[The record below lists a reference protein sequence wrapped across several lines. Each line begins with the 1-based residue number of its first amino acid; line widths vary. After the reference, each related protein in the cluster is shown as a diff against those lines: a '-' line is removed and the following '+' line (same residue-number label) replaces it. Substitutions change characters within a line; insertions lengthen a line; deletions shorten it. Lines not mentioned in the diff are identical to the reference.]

1 MLDWEWLIGDAVI
14 GALLPEAYA
23 SYRRPIVEGLRLFLS
38 RLPGPDVARILGDQ
52 AALRADASAEERLV
66 ALAERCPAL
75 HKLGQV
81 LARDRRLALELR
93 LHLQRLESLPP
104 MTPLSSIEQTLAR
117 ELGPLEGLG
126 VKLDPPALAEAS
138 VAVVVP
144 FRYSAGG
151 QEDLPERGVFKILK
165 PGIEDRLA
173 LELDLLQE
181 VGGLLD
187 DRCVAFGIPQL
198 AYREVFD
205 QVSEKLAT
213 EVNLKGEQRHL
224 EQAAETYARERE
236 VLIPRL
242 YPFCSGRVTAMERID
257 GHKVTE
263 PGELDLWD
271 RRRLAEL
278 IVEAMIAGPIWS
290 PASRATFHADPH
302 AGNLFVTP
310 DRRLAILDWS
320 LTGTLGESER
330 VAMTQL
336 VLGGLSLSAGQIRS
350 GLLDLAQEQRV
361 DEVALDD
368 VIQDWLRRIR
378 QGMFPGFSWLMGML
392 DDAVLRAR
400 LRAGTDLIMFR
411 KVLLTLDGVLADV
424 SAHVRVDELLPSL
437 FLRRLACEWPR
448 RLLTPPLSRALE
460 TRLSNE
466 DLALLMMRLPLTP
479 ARAWLENALEL
490 ISRTEEPEAS
500 VGC

>member
-1 MLDWEWLIGDAVI
+1 MAQI
-14 GALLPEAYA
+14 
-23 SYRRPIVEGLRLFLS
+23 LS
-38 RLPGPDVARILGDQ
+38 DQ
-52 AALRADASAEERLV
+52 AALGAAASAEERLGS
-66 ALAERCPAL
+66 LAERCPAL
-75 HKLGQV
+75 HKLGQI
-81 LARDRRLALELR
+81 LARDRRLAHELR

-104 MTPLSSIEQTLAR
+104 RTPLGSVEQTLAR
-117 ELGPLEGLG
+117 EIGPLEKLG

-144 FRYSAGG
+144 FRYAAAD
-151 QEDLPERGVFKILK
+151 QDDLPERGVFKILK

-173 LELDLLQE
+173 LELDLLRD
-181 VGGLLD
+181 VGSLLD

-205 QVSEKLAT
+205 QVREKLAT
-213 EVNLKGEQRHL
+213 EVNLSEEQRHL
-224 EQAAETYARERE
+224 EQAAETYAGERQ

-242 YPFCSGRVTAMERID
+242 YPLCSGRVTAMERID

-263 PGELDLWD
+263 QGDHNLRE

-302 AGNLFVTP
+302 AGNLFVTR

-320 LTGTLGESER
+320 LTGTLGENER

-336 VLGGLSLSAGQIRS
+336 VLGGLSLSTGQIRS
-350 GLLDLAQEQRV
+350 GLLDLSQEQRV
-361 DEVALDD
+361 DESALDD
-368 VIQDWLRRIR
+368 VIQDWLKRIR

-392 DDAVLRAR
+392 DDAVLRGR

-424 SAHVRVDELLPSL
+424 SAQVRVDELLPSL
-437 FLRRLACEWPR
+437 FLRRLVGEWPR
-448 RLLTPPLSRALE
+448 RLLTPPLSRAFE

-466 DLALLMMRLPLTP
+466 DLALLLLRLPSTP
-479 ARAWLENALEL
+479 ARAWLENTLEL
-490 ISRTEEPEAS
+490 ITQTFRGTRW
-500 VGC
+500 

>member
-14 GALLPEAYA
+14 AALLPEAYA

-38 RLPGPDVARILGDQ
+38 RLPAPSVAQILGDQ
-52 AALRADASAEERLV
+52 AALPADASAEERLV

-75 HKLGQV
+75 HKLGQI

-93 LHLQRLESLPP
+93 RHLQRLESLPP
-104 MTPLSSIEQTLAR
+104 VTPLDTIEQSLAS
-117 ELGPLEGLG
+117 ELGPLESLG

-144 FRYSAGG
+144 FRYTGDR
-151 QEDLPERGVFKILK
+151 QDLPSRGVFKLLK

-173 LELDLLQE
+173 LELDLLKE

-187 DRCVAFGIPQL
+187 DRCTAFNIPQL
-198 AYREVFD
+198 AYREVFE
-205 QVSEKLAT
+205 QVREKLAT
-213 EVNLKGEQRHL
+213 EVDLGGEQHHL
-224 EQAAETYARERE
+224 AQAAETYACEPE

-242 YPFCSGRVTAMERID
+242 YPFCSSRVTAMERID

-263 PGELDLWD
+263 PGEHDLRD

-278 IVEAMIAGPIWS
+278 IVEALIAGPIWS
-290 PASRATFHADPH
+290 SAPRATFHADPH

-310 DRRLAILDWS
+310 DRRLAVLDWS
-320 LTGTLGESER
+320 LTGTLDESDR

-336 VLGGLSLSAGQIRS
+336 VLGGLSLSAAQVRA
-350 GLLDLAQEQRV
+350 GLLNLAQDRRV
-361 DEVALDD
+361 DETALDG
-368 VIQDWLRRIR
+368 VIHDWLRRIR

-392 DDAVLRAR
+392 DDAVLRAK
-400 LRAGTDLIMFR
+400 LRAATDLIMFR

-424 SAHVRVDELLPSL
+424 SPEVRVDKILPAL
-437 FLRRLACEWPR
+437 FLRRLLEDWPR
-448 RLLTPPLSRALE
+448 RFWTSPLSRAFA

-466 DLALLMMRLPLTP
+466 DIALLLLRLPSTP
-479 ARAWLENALEL
+479 ARAVLENTLEL
-490 ISRTEEPEAS
+490 ISRLQIQ
-500 VGC
+500 

>member
-1 MLDWEWLIGDAVI
+1 
-14 GALLPEAYA
+14 
-23 SYRRPIVEGLRLFLS
+23 
-38 RLPGPDVARILGDQ
+38 
-52 AALRADASAEERLV
+52 
-66 ALAERCPAL
+66 
-75 HKLGQV
+75 
-81 LARDRRLALELR
+81 
-93 LHLQRLESLPP
+93 
-104 MTPLSSIEQTLAR
+104 
-117 ELGPLEGLG
+117 
-126 VKLDPPALAEAS
+126 
-138 VAVVVP
+138 
-144 FRYSAGG
+144 
-151 QEDLPERGVFKILK
+151 
-165 PGIEDRLA
+165 
-173 LELDLLQE
+173 
-181 VGGLLD
+181 
-187 DRCVAFGIPQL
+187 
-198 AYREVFD
+198 
-205 QVSEKLAT
+205 
-213 EVNLKGEQRHL
+213 
-224 EQAAETYARERE
+224 
-236 VLIPRL
+236 LIPRL

-263 PGELDLWD
+263 PGEHDLRD

-278 IVEAMIAGPIWS
+278 IVEALIAGPIWS

-350 GLLDLAQEQRV
+350 GLLDLALERRV

-424 SAHVRVDELLPSL
+424 SAQVSVDELLPSL

-479 ARAWLENALEL
+479 ARAWLENTLEL
-490 ISRTEEPEAS
+490 ITRTKDKEPEAR